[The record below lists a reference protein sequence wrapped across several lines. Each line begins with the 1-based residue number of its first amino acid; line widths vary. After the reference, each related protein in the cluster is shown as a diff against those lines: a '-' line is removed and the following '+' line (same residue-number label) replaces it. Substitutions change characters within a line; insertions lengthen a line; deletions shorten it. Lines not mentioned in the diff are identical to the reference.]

1 MIKKLLWLGAS
12 IAIVTA
18 LFAAALAFTG
28 IAPVQA
34 AALDGRN
41 RPGTPGGWSVS
52 TGSSLYAY
60 SSGALSS
67 AEQDVLMRAI
77 QEEQTAQALYQAVID
92 QFGATLPFSTIVQA
106 EAQHLAALTNLA
118 QKYGVSVPEP
128 VEFGPTSFASLS
140 EACQAGVAAEIADGA
155 LYDKLSPLVS
165 HSDILRVFANL
176 QRASLNSHLPAFEA
190 CN

>member
-12 IAIVTA
+12 IAIIAT

-28 IAPVQA
+28 VAPVQA

-41 RPGTPGGWSVS
+41 RPGTPGGWQGN
-52 TGSSLYAY
+52 TGSGLYAY
-60 SSGALSS
+60 SSEPLST
-67 AEQDVLMRAI
+67 AEQAALVRAV

-92 QFGATLPFSTIVQA
+92 QFGSTLPFSTIVRS

-118 QKYGVSVPEP
+118 QKYGMSVPEP
-128 VEFGPTSFASLS
+128 VEIGATNYASLS
-140 EACQAGVAAEIADGA
+140 AACQAGVEAEIADAA
-155 LYDKLSPLVS
+155 LYDELSPLVS
-165 HSDILRVFANL
+165 HTDILRVFANL

>member
-12 IAIVTA
+12 IAIVAT

-28 IAPVQA
+28 VAPVQA
-34 AALDGRN
+34 SALAGRN
-41 RPGTPGGWSVS
+41 SPGTPDGWQGNA
-52 TGSSLYAY
+52 GSSLYAY
-60 SSGALSS
+60 SSGPLSS
-67 AEQDVLMRAI
+67 AEQDALVRAM
-77 QEEQTAQALYQAVID
+77 QEEQTAQALYRAVID

-118 QKYGVSVPEP
+118 QKYGVSLPEP
-128 VEFGPTSFASLS
+128 VEIGPTSFASLS
-140 EACQAGVAAEIADGA
+140 AACQAGVDAEIADAA
-155 LYDKLSPLVS
+155 LYDELSPLVS
-165 HSDILRVFANL
+165 HADILRVFANL